1 MPDSSLTPSGQTFD
15 EVWAV
20 ADRIPGW
27 MTKGQAELLDEQARR
42 LPDGSS
48 VLEIGSHQ
56 GRSTVV
62 LGRVMKAKRGR
73 VIAVVQPHRFSRLGN
88 LMEDF
93 QTAFNDAD
101 RVLVT

>member
-42 LPDGSS
+42 LPDGSA
-48 VLEIGSHQ
+48 VLRNTALYSDVTGLSLD
-56 GRSTVV
+56 GDA
-62 LGRVMKAKRGR
+62 GKAEF
-73 VIAVVQPHRFSRLGN
+73 I
-88 LMEDF
+88 
-93 QTAFNDAD
+93 
-101 RVLVT
+101 